1 MAKRLLL
8 LAIVAVVLL
17 PVQLSVSPFLVH
29 APTVQRSKKVK
40 AISQNHK
47 KRKKVKKSRRKGM
60 NWPTQLSNRQVQR
73 VIHTALYLTKMPISW
88 QGPLIWLAFR
98 ESTDRPF
105 VTAWEGVGNE
115 YAIGLMQ
122 VLPSTFRAN
131 ALPTYKDIW
140 NPVDNAI
147 AAVRYIAG
155 RYKNPWQ
162 IPDIFTKYYQGY

>member
-1 MAKRLLL
+1 MRRNLFV
-8 LAIVAVVLL
+8 LAIVVVMLQ
-17 PVQLSVSPFLVH
+17 PVRFQHSWILVH
-29 APTVQRSKKVK
+29 SQSVQRAKKVK
-40 AISQNHK
+40 ILSRNHK

-147 AAVRYIAG
+147 AAVRYIAS

-162 IPDIFTKYYQGY
+162 IPDIFTTSYQGY